1 MAVAGWRASIEGAVV
16 VEHRA
21 DAGEIES
28 VYNIGMYGTL
38 FSMRFRLGFFQS
50 VGRVEN
56 RILGLGATAT
66 TRGIGRRVWRNS
78 LVPAHP
84 RAGGLISMTDLDG
97 VSEGV
102 CHVIAMVNWL

>member
-1 MAVAGWRASIEGAVV
+1 MNALWGKRRT
-16 VEHRA
+16 RA

-66 TRGIGRRVWRNS
+66 TRGIGRRVS
-78 LVPAHP
+78 GE
-84 RAGGLISMTDLDG
+84 GGEMR
-97 VSEGV
+97 E
-102 CHVIAMVNWL
+102 